1 MNTVMS
7 LIAVAVL
14 LFALAA
20 AGGAPKDQPGVNSS
34 GANEIAPS
42 KIAINH
48 NETLV
53 RDTTPIQ

>member
-1 MNTVMS
+1 MNTIMS
-7 LIAVAVL
+7 LIAIVVL

-20 AGGAPKDQPGVNSS
+20 AGGASKDQPGVNST
-34 GANEIAPS
+34 GAKEIAPS

-53 RDTTPIQ
+53 RDTTP

>member
-1 MNTVMS
+1 MNAGLSV
-7 LIAVAVL
+7 IAIVVL

-20 AGGAPKDQPGVNSS
+20 AGGSAKDQPGVNSS

-53 RDTTPIQ
+53 RDTTPLQ